1 MLPAKTPALFVN
13 RLLATLPGKDHQ
25 QVLANCEPVE
35 LRFAEVISEPGEQ
48 IRHVY
53 FPTDSFV
60 SLVTPPDDHAGL
72 EVRLVGDEGMIGTP
86 LILGV
91 EAALLRTFVQ
101 GAGPAWRMT
110 SERFRDALR
119 QSSALQ
125 ATLDRYLYVLMNQL
139 AQMVACTRFHRVEAR
154 LARWLLMTQDRAH
167 ADCFHVTHEFLA
179 FMLGVRRVGVTKAA
193 SALQQRK
200 LIRYSRGDLTILDR
214 AGLKAAACGCYGA
227 AEALYDQILGSTP
240 MEGVPSPG

>member
-1 MLPAKTPALFVN
+1 VLAAKNPALFVN
-13 RLLATLPGKDHQ
+13 RLLATLPGKDHR

-35 LRFAEVISEPGEQ
+35 LHLAEVISEPGER

-72 EVRLVGDEGMIGTP
+72 EVGLVGDEGMIGTP

-91 EAALLRTFVQ
+91 EVTPLRTFVQ

-110 SERFRDALR
+110 PERFRDALGPSR
-119 QSSALQ
+119 ALQ
-125 ATLDRYLYVLMNQL
+125 TTLNRYLHVLMSQL
-139 AQMVACTRFHRVEAR
+139 AQMVACTRFHMVEAR

-167 ADCFHVTHEFLA
+167 SDHFHVTQEFLA

-200 LIRYSRGDLTILDR
+200 LIRYSRGDITVLDR
-214 AGLKAAACGCYGA
+214 AGLKAAACGCYGT
-227 AEALYDQILGSTP
+227 AEALYDQILG
-240 MEGVPSPG
+240 